1 MIAKRFMLNFVGVSP
16 RNITVL
22 MKKAA
27 ENISSGLS
35 ASQWFGR
42 FGPAELHD
50 RERAQGRD
58 EGLASPGLAERD
70 R

>member
-1 MIAKRFMLNFVGVSP
+1 M
-16 RNITVL
+16 L